1 MSKFTD
7 DVIREAKSDIVRV
20 VESYGIELE
29 ARGEEFKGLCPFH
42 NEKTPS
48 FTVTPGDTQRYHCF
62 GCGVNGDAIQFVQ
75 EYEQVNFRE
84 AVQKITGVMSQDMTP
99 HAKKT
104 IERKQA
110 EIWMPIIP
118 VPETACQPMNM
129 INRKIDGKWQAI
141 QSTAFWTYRD
151 ASGAVLGHIHRF
163 DLPSGGKEVIPQ
175 TYCTSSDSGEV
186 KWCWQSFDK
195 PRPMYGVDKLAA
207 HPGAQV
213 IVVEGEKTA
222 DAGQQIFADAGIPLS
237 RVVVVSWPGGGKAVK
252 HVDFSPLHAR
262 SVGLWPDA
270 DKQTYVEKFVDAG
283 KVMRFHEQPGTIAML
298 DVFDRI
304 KDCCTGVKFF
314 MPPPDAPDG
323 WDLADVIHPTAPW
336 PLNFDLISHLKSSA
350 RPAADVSAAAK
361 AMPPAVMVMKGA
373 PENVVV
379 QPDTDDVA
387 ERGEVPPPWVD
398 GSPTFSEDGSVAVAE
413 TKAVISK
420 AKAKEEKKEEIDF
433 AVASKVFSDNPFFR
447 VLGYEH
453 DRYYFLQKIKKQI
466 SVFKRGDFTESGLI
480 ELAPS
485 NWWEMH
491 APDKKPESISKK
503 FAMNALVRLAENSGV
518 YDNTRLRGRG
528 AWLDDGRMV
537 FHHGHLLTVD
547 GVEVGIED
555 MKTEFV
561 YEMEKRLK
569 MPAKDELTDEDG
581 AELLRIAEMFRWEK
595 PGSAALLAGWV
606 MLASICGALR
616 WRSHIWLTGGPGSG
630 KTYILDKFVH
640 YLTNGN
646 SLYAQGNSSEAGIRQ
661 SLKADAIP
669 VLFDEAEKNDEREK
683 SRMQAVI
690 ALIRQSSSE
699 SSAKTLKGTVG
710 GDAMEFHIQSMFC
723 LASIQVGLQHQADIE
738 RISVLALKPKR
749 EDSSEDKWDQVQVA
763 MSKIR
768 GDKLFPGRLMRRSLN
783 MLYVIEENI
792 DVFTAVAAKHF
803 GSQRD
808 GDQYGTLLAG
818 AWCLTSKDVASVEQ
832 AQAMLDKYDWSDH
845 IDLTDNDDSKRAL
858 SVLMESHIR
867 ANNGIDLTVFELAS
881 TAFGYAP
888 ENLTLDPK
896 IADAILSRYGIRV
909 IDDRLLLSNQS
920 HELKK
925 LMAGTS
931 FESDLKRVLLRLEGA
946 DNYENKPVRFNG
958 VQSKCISL
966 PMNSIISNE
975 VPTYRSG
982 FGGRE
987 TF

>member
-29 ARGEEFKGLCPFH
+29 ARGGEFKGLCPFH

-48 FTVTPGDTQRYHCF
+48 FTVTPGEIQRFQCF

-75 EYEQVNFRE
+75 DYEQVGFRE
-84 AVQKITGVMSQDMTP
+84 AVEKITGSAATDITP
-99 HAKKT
+99 RAKKT
-104 IERKQA
+104 IERKQL
-110 EIWMPIIP
+110 ETWNQIVP
-118 VPETACQPMNM
+118 VPETACQPMN
-129 INRKIDGKWQAI
+129 INRLKVGDKWMSIEAAASWAYRNADGDLI
-141 QSTAFWTYRD
+141 
-151 ASGAVLGHIHRF
+151 GHIHRF
-163 DLPSGGKEVIPQ
+163 DMPGGGKEVKPQ
-175 TYCTSSDSGEV
+175 TYCTNSDTGEV
-186 KWCWQSFDK
+186 SWRWQSFDK
-195 PRPMYGVDKLAA
+195 PRPLYGLEKMAKY
-207 HPGAQV
+207 PSAQV

-222 DAGQQIFADAGIPLS
+222 DAAQSLFIRAGIPPI

-252 HVDFSPLHAR
+252 HVDFSPLYAR

-270 DKQTYVEKFVDAG
+270 DQQTYVEKFVDAG

-298 DVFDRI
+298 DVFEKI
-304 KDCCTGVKFF
+304 KDFCTGVKFF
-314 MPPPDAPDG
+314 MPPSSAPDG
-323 WDLADVIHPTAPW
+323 WDLADVIDPKNPW
-336 PLNFDLISHLKSSA
+336 PSEFDLIAHIKTHTLL
-350 RPAADVSAAAK
+350 AADVAASAK
-361 AMPPAVMVMKGA
+361 AMTPAVMVMKGA

-379 QPDTDDVA
+379 PPDTDDGDGA
-387 ERGEVPPPWVD
+387 PPWEGV
-398 GSPTFSEDGSVAVAE
+398 PTFSETGEVAVAE
-413 TKAVISK
+413 TTKAVI
-420 AKAKEEKKEEIDF
+420 AKAKVKEEPKGEIDF
-433 AVASKVFSDNPFFR
+433 AAASQVFKTNPFFR

-453 DRYYFLQKIKKQI
+453 ERYYFLQKIKKQI
-466 SVFKRGDFTESGLI
+466 AVFKRGDFTESGLI

-485 NWWEMH
+485 NWWEMN

-503 FAMNALVRLAENSGV
+503 FAMNALVRLAEEAGV

-547 GVEVGIED
+547 GEPVGIEE

-561 YEMEKRLK
+561 YEMEKRLR
-569 MPAKDELTDEDG
+569 MPADDELSDEDG

-595 PGSAALLAGWV
+595 PGSAALLSGWV
-606 MLASICGALR
+606 MLACICGALR
-616 WRSHIWLTGGPGSG
+616 WRSHIWLTGGAGSG
-630 KTYILDKFVH
+630 KTYILNKFVH
-640 YLTNGN
+640 HLTNGN
-646 SLYAQGNSSEAGIRQ
+646 SLFAQGNSSEAGIRQ
-661 SLKADAIP
+661 SLGADAIP
-669 VLFDEAEKNDEREK
+669 VLFDESEQNDEREK
-683 SRMQAVI
+683 NRIQAVI

-699 SSAKTLKGTVG
+699 SEAKTLKGTVG

-723 LASIQVGLQHQADIE
+723 LASIQVGLKHQADIE

-749 EDSSEDKWDQVQVA
+749 DDSTVPDRWEEMKVA
-763 MSKIR
+763 MDKMR
-768 GDKLFPGRLMRRSLN
+768 KDKLLPGRLMRRSLN
-783 MLYVIEENI
+783 MLHIIEANI
-792 DVFTAVAAKHF
+792 DVFAQVAAKHF

-818 AWCLTSKDVASVEQ
+818 AWCLQSKSVATVDQ

-867 ANNGIDLTVFELAS
+867 ANSGIDLTVYELAA

-888 ENLTLDPK
+888 DNLSLDPK
-896 IADAILSRYGIRV
+896 AADAILSRYGIRV

-931 FESDLKRVLLRLEGA
+931 FEADLKRVLLRLEGA

-966 PMNSIISNE
+966 PMNSIISTE
-975 VPTYRSG
+975 APSYRSN